1 MARCSQAI
9 LGPLLGVIQ
18 DMYLN
23 DSHNGREGVLG
34 STHSP
39 GPTQGASLAEI
50 GFLTWLITF
59 NTKITHLGD
68 ALAALGNYRD
78 AITCHVNGT

>member
-1 MARCSQAI
+1 M
-9 LGPLLGVIQ
+9 
-18 DMYLN
+18 
-23 DSHNGREGVLG
+23 
-34 STHSP
+34 
-39 GPTQGASLAEI
+39 SLAEI

-78 AITCHVNGT
+78 AITCHVNGTKEGETATRLPLEIWGSYLAN